1 MTRSLFKRKGQSGA
15 TLFLFIIIC
24 FVLLPAVFLMLQRS
38 IFQNR
43 IALRDRNIKTSREM
57 AESIGTD
64 FMNSFSSDWHRDP
77 FDSLYAQHN
86 NPKYANLGE
95 ATSDLTIVRSS
106 GTVRI
111 QTVATYDKGGTL
123 HVRERVTRGVDA
135 LYTWVSDS
143 LKFDYVWNTPV
154 TFGAALDQKFDQA
167 NFGNL
172 NNSVFVRGDFDS
184 GTSTFPF
191 TLSGF
196 WVVKGTFT
204 LRDPARLNS
213 AIVHCYSFNNVGGAD
228 TSLSTIRT
236 IPAKDFFPN
245 FEIIPPEG
253 GGVPGSLAYYDS
265 RNTSDVVVPP
275 GTAQRLELLATD
287 QYVLTPLDSS
297 YVPTG
302 VAPITTSF
310 FTGPVSSTTPFSIV
324 FQGGGSVELFS
335 AVVSRPIT
343 VVVIGGSSRVVGDVT
358 YDGSATASA
367 IRSFAFLCEKNI
379 NFESATPQHLDGF
392 YGTTLGTLQFLSDQ
406 NVTVNGTLSGP
417 VGTYSAPWGTL
428 LTVSADP
435 ELGRY
440 PPPLFPRRPR
450 IIMWDYVP

>member
-1 MTRSLFKRKGQSGA
+1 MMCSPSRRKGQRGA

-43 IALRDRNIKTSREM
+43 IALRDRNLKTSREM

-77 FDSLYAQHN
+77 FDSLYATHN
-86 NPKYANLGE
+86 NPSYANLGK
-95 ATSDLTIVRSS
+95 AKSDLTIERSS

-111 QTVATYDKGGTL
+111 QTVATYDKGGAL
-123 HVRERVTRGVDA
+123 PVRERVTRGVDA

-154 TFGAALDQKFDQA
+154 SFGAVLDQRFDQA
-167 NFGNL
+167 NLGQL

-191 TLSGF
+191 VLSGF

-204 LRDPARLNS
+204 LRDPVRLN

-228 TSLSTIRT
+228 TTGSTIRQ

-253 GGVPGSLAYYDS
+253 GGVPGSLSYYDS
-265 RNTSDVVVPP
+265 RNTADVVVPL
-275 GTAQRLELLATD
+275 GGAMRLELLPTD
-287 QYVLTPLDSS
+287 QYILTPLDSL

-302 VAPITTSF
+302 VAPTTANF
-310 FTGPVSSTTPFSIV
+310 FPGPVTSTTPFSIV
-324 FQGGGSVELFS
+324 FGGGGSVELS
-335 AVVSRPIT
+335 TAVVSRPIT
-343 VVVIGGSSRVVGDVT
+343 VVVLGGLSRVVGDVT
-358 YDGSATASA
+358 YLGGGTARRD
-367 IRSFAFLCEKNI
+367 RSFAFLSEKTI
-379 NFESATPQHLDGF
+379 NFQSTSPQSLVGF
-392 YGTTLGTLQFLSDQ
+392 YGTTLGTLQFLSDE
-406 NVTVNGTLSGP
+406 NVSIVGTLSGP
-417 VGTYSAPWGTL
+417 IGTYAATWGTL
-428 LTVSADP
+428 LNVSADP
-435 ELGRY
+435 DLCRY